1 MNMFKLLALCV
12 LTANCRCLS
21 AHADQVSANQLSANQ
36 VSANP
41 PSPEVT
47 AHNQAIYKWVQKA
60 QQDLAHNDLRGA
72 HRAVQEALHLAGSQS
87 ARFADDLAPVYL
99 RSEQYQQA
107 AALFG
112 PHPSMER
119 NLSLNEAI
127 ALVKTGRL
135 ADARKCWRE
144 SQILT
149 YHQEFKPYLISPTN
163 ARTFEASVFL
173 YRGITDMDQNNPQN
187 AIWALRHALPL
198 APTNPLLLWYYAEAL
213 AAVGRAQEAR
223 HFYLAAMKRDHG
235 LVSQKA
241 QAGLAKLG
249 HTANG

>member
-1 MNMFKLLALCV
+1 MFKFLALLV
-12 LTANCRCLS
+12 LTAGCVDCGGS
-21 AHADQVSANQLSANQ
+21 PAFAQQ

-41 PSPEVT
+41 LPPAAA
-47 AHNQAIYKWVQKA
+47 AHDQAIYWWVQRA

-72 HRAVQEALHLAGSQS
+72 HLAAQEALHLAGLQS
-87 ARFADDLAPVYL
+87 DAFADELAPVYL

-112 PHPSMER
+112 PYAGRNR

-127 ALVKTGRL
+127 AFVKTGRL

-149 YHQEFKPYLISPTN
+149 YHQDLKPYLIPLTN

-173 YRGITDMDQNNPQN
+173 CRGITDVDQNNPLD
-187 AIWALRHALPL
+187 AVWALRHALPL
-198 APTNPLLLWYYAEAL
+198 APNNPLLLWYYAEAL
-213 AAVGRAQEAR
+213 VRVGQPQEAR
-223 HFYLAAMKRDHG
+223 HFYREALQRDHG
-235 LVSQKA
+235 LISQKA
-241 QAGLAKLG
+241 QAGLMRLDHAATGTPAL
-249 HTANG
+249 